1 MAGVERIIVPE
12 MNMGQ
17 TLLEIEKLAPS
28 GAEVVGLGKMDT
40 TLVSPGE
47 ILERGG
53 LL

>member
-1 MAGVERIIVPE
+1 VPLSSPRTTW
-12 MNMGQ
+12 GRSV
-17 TLLEIEKLAPS
+17 LEIERLVPS
-28 GAEVVGLGKMDT
+28 GAEVVGVSKMDT